1 VKDPTI
7 PTPEER
13 KKFMFYDSGKRQ
25 TDLKIRLRTDNL
37 NQSMFFRMMITGY
50 LERDEDLV
58 AFIEKFKSKNKLD
71 GRSFSNKITK
81 SAHKAK
87 DTRSQFGLDNDD
99 IENFFDIMEEE
110 HPDL

>member
-1 VKDPTI
+1 MKDPTV
-7 PTPEER
+7 PTSEDR
-13 KKFMFYDSGKRQ
+13 KKFMFYDSSKRQ

-50 LERDEDLV
+50 LERDENLV
-58 AFIEKFKSKNKLD
+58 AFVEKFKSKNKLD
-71 GRSFSNKITK
+71 GRSFSDKIKK
-81 SAHKAK
+81 SAHKSK
-87 DTRSQFGLDNDD
+87 ETKVQFGLNSDD

>member
-1 VKDPTI
+1 VKDPTV
-7 PTPEER
+7 PAPEDR
-13 KKFMFYDSGKRQ
+13 KKFMFYDSSKRQ

-50 LERDEDLV
+50 LERDENIIM
-58 AFIEKFKSKNKLD
+58 FIESFKQSNNLE
-71 GRSFSNKITK
+71 GRSHGKKIVESAKASKETRNK
-81 SAHKAK
+81 
-87 DTRSQFGLDNDD
+87 FGLDTTD

>member
-1 VKDPTI
+1 MKDPTV
-7 PTPEER
+7 PTPEDR
-13 KKFMFYDSGKRQ
+13 KKFMFYDSSKRQ

-50 LERDEDLV
+50 LERDENLIM
-58 AFIEKFKSKNKLD
+58 FIEGFKQDNQLE
-71 GRSFSNKITK
+71 GRSHTKTIMK
-81 SAHKAK
+81 SAKASLE
-87 DTRSQFGLDNDD
+87 TRNKFGLDTTD

>member
-1 VKDPTI
+1 
-7 PTPEER
+7 
-13 KKFMFYDSGKRQ
+13 MFYDTSKRQ

-50 LERDEDLV
+50 LERDENIIM
-58 AFIEKFKSKNKLD
+58 FIENFKQNNNLE
-71 GRSFSNKITK
+71 GRSHGKKIVESAKASQETRNK
-81 SAHKAK
+81 
-87 DTRSQFGLDNDD
+87 FGLDTTD